1 MGERAE
7 HERADH
13 LQLVEKLKQDIK
25 DRYTQELSQKS
36 HDAQRTEALLN
47 ERISLLEKEVSK
59 LEVQNLQSK

>member
-1 MGERAE
+1 MAERAE

-25 DRYTQELSQKS
+25 DRYTQELTSKSQ
-36 HDAQRTEALLN
+36 DAQRTEALLN

-59 LEVQNLQSK
+59 LEVQNL

>member
-25 DRYTQELSQKS
+25 DRYTQELTSISQ
-36 HDAQRTEALLN
+36 DAQRTEALLN

-59 LEVQNLQSK
+59 LEVQNL